1 MPKFGSSTI
10 VVTYDDA
17 PGGTPRTVTP
27 YVTSIGGIKL
37 EQITEMTMPFG
48 QGHEENT
55 PVGVQ
60 RMPDVV
66 VEGFFDTTATVGP
79 HVVFGTPDDS
89 PSDAT
94 RSLTFSPNSGTNLFS
109 VETRLVDYEVIPN
122 NGLLTKWRATIRQAG
137 LGAWTTP

>member
-1 MPKFGSSTI
+1 MAKFGSSTI
-10 VVTYDDA
+10 AVTYDDG

-27 YVTSIGGIKL
+27 YINSIGGIKL
-37 EQITEMTMPFG
+37 EQINEMTMPFG
-48 QGHEENT
+48 QAYESHT

-66 VEGFFDTTATVGP
+66 VEGWFDNTATTGP

-89 PSDAT
+89 PADAT
-94 RSLTFSPNSGTNLFS
+94 RSFTFSPNSGTQLFS
-109 VETRLVDYEVIPN
+109 VETRLVDYEVIAN
-122 NGLLTKWRATIRQAG
+122 NGQLSRFRATIRQAG